1 MTRSMTTV
9 ERYIELRSRLE
20 ELEAMAEHVPP
31 PYLAER
37 LVEIVGKHME
47 CIGSPVELGGIR
59 ERVKTLEIPAPP
71 GLPYP
76 PPTLDAARTIEIPQG
91 APVEETPNE
100 ELLREGY
107 EEINERQEPEEP
119 PDDGPVEEP
128 EASAEPE
135 KTCTKCGKSK
145 PLSEFY
151 KNQGKCKP
159 CYIERQRELGH
170 RKKAPS
176 ASESQATEV
185 AASPKADGEVEK
197 KPERLC
203 ARRRL
208 CLAYPEKQRPAE
220 PRPGSIY
227 CSGCLEALG
236 KSVLPSTVAPLP
248 EKKQEPDPE
257 EAPARFCANGDKCVA
272 YPQLDEP
279 TRLHPSNLDD
289 VCFPCQEQRRKF
301 GRTGPGA
308 GKMIVRHSVASE
320 AIREVTA

>member
-1 MTRSMTTV
+1 MTTSMTTV
-9 ERYIELRSRLE
+9 ERYIELRSRIE
-20 ELEAMAEHVPP
+20 ELDAMAEHIPP
-31 PYLAER
+31 HLLAER
-37 LVEIVGKHME
+37 LVKIVGQHME
-47 CIGSPVELGGIR
+47 RVGSPVKMVGIR
-59 ERVKTLEIPAPP
+59 ERVGMIRADHELEPI
-71 GLPYP
+71 
-76 PPTLDAARTIEIPQG
+76 TVEIPQG

-107 EEINERQEPEEP
+107 EEMNERQEPEEP
-119 PDDGPVEEP
+119 PDDGPAEEP

-320 AIREVTA
+320 AIREETA